1 MIIKEQNIFLNGSK
15 KRVRLVFILGI
26 AFWLILIARLFYI
39 QVWKADFYQQKA
51 TRQTVLTI
59 QLPAERGIIYDR
71 DGAQLALNLPCES
84 FFAVPDSIKNPEI
97 TAAKLSSLLDKSAS
111 ELKQDFL
118 KPTQFSWIGR
128 QIEKNRASTI
138 KKLNLKGI
146 YSRTEV
152 KRVYPQDRLAQDLI
166 GFTDIDNKGIA
177 GIELAYDSILAGKD
191 GKAVLQKDALGREYE
206 LKPHPIYKPAN
217 GKSLVLTLDS
227 QLQWVLEEELK
238 GAVDSTQ
245 AQSGMGI
252 FINPHTGEILAC
264 DYYQP
269 GEDLPFKN
277 RLMADQLEPGSTF
290 KIVVAAAAL
299 EQKLRKP
306 EDLIYAEM
314 GKYRIGKHTLH
325 DVKKKGWITFR
336 EAVVHS
342 SNIAISK
349 VAKEVGRN
357 LLYDYAKRFGF
368 GELTGIDLPGESKGY
383 ISQFSRWSEI
393 GLANIAI
400 GQGVAVTPLQLIRAY
415 GALANGGVLM
425 KPYLI
430 KEILDEENN
439 AIRQFQPT
447 PVRRAISQ
455 ETASTL
461 TDFLQEAVES
471 GSGQNAKLTDFS
483 IAGKT
488 GTAQKP
494 KVGSRGYET
503 GKYIASFVGFFPSA
517 NPQMVGLI
525 LIDSPQGEHLGGHV
539 AAPVFKKIVTKLVS
553 LPENPVR
560 KLQTQKE
567 SFTQTVPDIQ
577 PEESRMALVKLV
589 YAEEEK
595 VESKII
601 ETSPYAKEGGIV
613 DQNTDKTLVP
623 NLIGLT
629 AREAMGILNK
639 KKIKF
644 QFSGSGLVKKQIPQ
658 AGSVMKEQ
666 TKVYF
671 ECQTP
676 E

>member
-15 KRVRLVFILGI
+15 KRVRVVFILGI

-39 QVWKADFYQQKA
+39 QVWRADFFHQKA
-51 TRQTVLTI
+51 ERQTILTI
-59 QLPAERGIIYDR
+59 QLPAERGMIYDR
-71 DGAQLALNLPCES
+71 NGEELTLNLPCES
-84 FFAVPDSIKNPEI
+84 FFAVPDSIKNPNV
-97 TAAKLSSLLDKSAS
+97 TASKLSPLLGKPVS
-111 ELKQDFL
+111 ELKQAFSR
-118 KPTQFSWIGR
+118 KAQFSWVSR
-128 QIEKNRASTI
+128 QVEKERAGLV
-138 KKLNLKGI
+138 KKLNLSGI

-152 KRVYPQDRLAQDLI
+152 KRVYPLNKLAQDLI
-166 GFTDIDNKGIA
+166 GFTDIDNQGIA

-191 GKAVLQKDALGREYE
+191 GKAILQKDALGREYE
-206 LKPHPIYKPAN
+206 LKPHPIYKPLN

-227 QLQWVLEEELK
+227 QLQWILEEELK
-238 GAVDSTQ
+238 KGVDS
-245 AQSGMGI
+245 ARAEAGMGI
-252 FINPHTGEILAC
+252 FINPNTGEILAC

-277 RLMADQLEPGSTF
+277 RVLADQLEPGSTF
-290 KIVVAAAAL
+290 KIVVSAAAL
-299 EQKLRKP
+299 EQKIKKP

-325 DVKKKGWITFR
+325 DVKKKGLITFR

-357 LLYDYAKRFGF
+357 LLYDYAQRFGF
-368 GELTGIDLPGESKGY
+368 GEPTGIDLPGESKGY
-383 ISQFSRWSEI
+383 MTPPARWSEI

-415 GALANGGVLM
+415 AALANGGVLM
-425 KPYLI
+425 KPYII
-430 KEILDEENN
+430 KEVLDENKSPIMQN
-439 AIRQFQPT
+439 QPT

-455 ETASTL
+455 ETASIL

-471 GSGQNAKLTDFS
+471 GSGINARLTDFS
-483 IAGKT
+483 VAGKT

-494 KVGSRGYET
+494 KVGSRGYEQ
-503 GKYIASFVGFFPSA
+503 GKYIASFVGFFPST

-539 AAPVFKKIVTKLVS
+539 AAPVFKKMVEKLVS

-567 SFTQTVPDIQ
+567 SFAQVVPDIQ
-577 PEESRMALVKLV
+577 PEESRLALVKLV

-595 VESKII
+595 PESKVI
-601 ETSPYAKEGGIV
+601 ETSSTAKEDRIV
-613 DQNTDKTLVP
+613 DLNTDKTRVP

-629 AREAMGILNK
+629 AREAMAVLNNK
-639 KKIKF
+639 KISF
-644 QFSGSGLVKKQIPQ
+644 QFSGSGLVSKQIPK
-658 AGSVMKEQ
+658 AGSVLEGK